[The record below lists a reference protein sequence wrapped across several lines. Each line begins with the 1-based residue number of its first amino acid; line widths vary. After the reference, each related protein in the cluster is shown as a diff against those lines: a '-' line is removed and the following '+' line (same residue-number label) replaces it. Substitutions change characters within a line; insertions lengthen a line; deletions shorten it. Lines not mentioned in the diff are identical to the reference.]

1 MTNSEKALWAAMME
15 LKPDDKLLQIM
26 KAPPLVQEVSK
37 IVFKDRAFLLGAGGL
52 VSMKREDAEAQIKA
66 RGGVVKGAMTG
77 NVDYFVCPDD
87 AKKTSNKYRAAV
99 KQKKVIVTE
108 SELLK
113 AFKDNP

>member
-1 MTNSEKALWAAMME
+1 
-15 LKPDDKLLQIM
+15 M
-26 KAPPLVQEVSK
+26 KAPPVVSQDVTK
-37 IVFKDRAFLLGAGGL
+37 VVFKGRAFLLGGGGL
-52 VSMKREDAEAQIKA
+52 VSMKREDAAAQIVA
-66 RGGVVKGAMTG
+66 RGGVIKGAMTG

-99 KQKKVIVTE
+99 KQKKIIVTE